1 MTRKDQIVMKQ
12 YVKPT
17 VQIVVTSQQCSLLAG
32 SVIPVS
38 EETVTGVD
46 GQLSRE
52 LEFSEWDEQLSRELE
67 FSGWDEQ

>member
-1 MTRKDQIVMKQ
+1 MKQ

-17 VQIVVTSQQCSLLAG
+17 VRIVVTSHQRSLLAG

-38 EETVTGVD
+38 EETITDVD
-46 GQLSRE
+46 N
-52 LEFSEWDEQLSRELE
+52 QLSRELE

>member
-1 MTRKDQIVMKQ
+1 MKQ

-38 EETVTGVD
+38 EETITDVD
-46 GQLSRE
+46 SQLSRE
-52 LEFSEWDEQLSRELE
+52 LEFSEWDEQ
-67 FSGWDEQ
+67 